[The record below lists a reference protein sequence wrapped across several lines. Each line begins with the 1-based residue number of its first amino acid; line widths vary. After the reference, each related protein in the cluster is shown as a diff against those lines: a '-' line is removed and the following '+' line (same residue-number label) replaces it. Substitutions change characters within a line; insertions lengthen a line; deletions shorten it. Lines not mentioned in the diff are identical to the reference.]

1 MKKSY
6 YCEKLEKT
14 LHFMPD
20 GVKFCCS
27 CAEGAGIKISD
38 FSKFNKEDII
48 KAKNKYIEFLKKGQI
63 PSACKG
69 CIEYKARSI
78 KEQIKALFEKKE
90 ETKISHI
97 IVDHFKQCDCNC
109 TYCSQIK
116 FFPERTQK
124 YELLPIIRG
133 LYEQKMIDLENL
145 KVEFQGG
152 NISVLKEFEDL
163 MREFYAHNCDDFVIL
178 MNGIQYIP
186 ILEKIGS
193 NWKSHICISLDA
205 GTKETFQKIK
215 GIDAFEQVIN
225 NIKKLRE
232 TSKAQISLKYIII
245 KGVNDN
251 KEEVEKFLNIAKE
264 IGNIQPVHLEIDYN
278 NSLLS
283 KGVKFEV
290 PKHYYELFELAEK
303 YCKENDLGY
312 RVFPYTQHIL
322 DQGYS
327 I

>member
-1 MKKSY
+1 MFESY

-14 LHFMPD
+14 LHFLPD

-48 KAKNKYIEFLKKGQI
+48 KAKKKYVEFLRKGQL
-63 PSACKG
+63 PKECSG
-69 CIEYKARSI
+69 CIEYKKRSI
-78 KEQIKALFEKKE
+78 KQRIKEFFEKPV

-109 TYCSQIK
+109 SYCSQTK
-116 FFPERTQK
+116 FFPSRTQN
-124 YELLPIIRG
+124 YELLPIIQA

-152 NISVLKEFEDL
+152 NISELKEFDQL
-163 MREFYAHNCDDFVIL
+163 MKEFYAHNCDDFVIL
-178 MNGIQYIP
+178 MNAIKYIP
-186 ILEKIGS
+186 ILEKIGN

-205 GTKETFQKIK
+205 GTRETFKKIK
-215 GIDAFEQVIN
+215 NIDAFDQVID
-225 NIKKLRE
+225 NIKKLKQK
-232 TSKAQISLKYIII
+232 SSAQISLKYIII
-245 KGVNDN
+245 NGVNDN
-251 KEEVEKFLNIAKE
+251 KEELEKFLNIAKE

-278 NSLLS
+278 NTLLS
-283 KGVKFEV
+283 KGIKFEV
-290 PKHYYELFELAEK
+290 PKHYYELFKIAEN

-312 RVFPYTQHIL
+312 KVFPYTQHIL